1 MSETG
6 SSRMTT
12 WKAQAPAALIV
23 PSSLG
28 ESVPLHMT
36 PQPESLLSPVDS
48 SFLKGASA
56 LARFGLDI
64 GGTLCKVV
72 FFEPVVTPEV
82 QASAPAETPKS
93 RLSRTSFVDDDVET
107 PSLEADDASCS
118 NGYHENRTS
127 SGATTVESLEYE
139 GKEDTSTCKRSKPTP
154 RVLNTKA
161 DGSKKEHSS
170 RQARKMWVSSH
181 DPVHIPGR
189 GTLYFKCFETWK
201 MEEFLALTKEHSLVK
216 KGRAL
221 GATGGGARK
230 FKDQFLQIAGLHLE
244 RADELHSL
252 VRGIDFLARHAHHES
267 FEFPLGS
274 FQGGAIQRPLKEMTS
289 DEEDLHEDRRD
300 FRSSNSQNHS
310 EPNDD
315 ENGKEAQGTKL
326 NGSVLATSGYGR
338 LEGTEALY
346 PYLVVNIGSGV
357 SILRVDAPESFERVG
372 GTSLGGSTF
381 LGLASALTG
390 CTTFEEAINL
400 ATEGDSTQIDM
411 LVGDIYGGDYT
422 EMGLA
427 ATTVASSF
435 GKLVQP
441 GRREAAMKTPQH
453 LAKAVLLMVTNN
465 IGSIAMLHARAAG
478 VRQIMFTGSFL
489 HENQL
494 AMRLLAVAMEFWSK
508 GNIKAVFLRHEGHA
522 GAMGALLSTLDPLN
536 PIDNLV
542 LDAR

>member
-1 MSETG
+1 
-6 SSRMTT
+6 MTS
-12 WKAQAPAALIV
+12 WKAQAPAALEV
-23 PSSLG
+23 PGVSSSIG
-28 ESVPLHMT
+28 DSMPLHMT
-36 PQPESLLSPVDS
+36 LSPVDP
-48 SFLKGASA
+48 SFLEGASS

-72 FFEPVVTPEV
+72 FFEPDE
-82 QASAPAETPKS
+82 AHAGGAPLDKS
-93 RLSRTSFVDDDVET
+93 RLSRTSAGEDF
-107 PSLEADDASCS
+107 SNGAGSDASEEEAS
-118 NGYHENRTS
+118 
-127 SGATTVESLEYE
+127 V
-139 GKEDTSTCKRSKPTP
+139 CKRSRPTP
-154 RVLNTKA
+154 RVF
-161 DGSKKEHSS
+161 SKSAMS
-170 RQARKMWVSSH
+170 AGQARKMWVSSH

-230 FKDQFLQIAGLHLE
+230 FKDRFLQIAGLQLE

-267 FEFPLGS
+267 FEYPLGS
-274 FQGGAIQRPLKEMTS
+274 FRGGAIQRPLKEMC
-289 DEEDLHEDRRD
+289 DEEGDQAAD
-300 FRSSNSQNHS
+300 SQES
-310 EPNDD
+310 TDD
-315 ENGKEAQGTKL
+315 VL
-326 NGSVLATSGYGR
+326 VLANAANGR
-338 LEGTEALY
+338 LGPRESLY

-357 SILRVDAPESFERVG
+357 SILRVDNAENFERVG

-381 LGLASALTG
+381 LGLAAALTG
-390 CTTFEEAINL
+390 CTTFEEAINF

-441 GRREAAMKTPQH
+441 ERREAAMKTPH
-453 LAKAVLLMVTNN
+453 NLVKAALLMVTNN

-508 GNIKAVFLRHEGHA
+508 GNMKAVFLRHEGHA
-522 GAMGALLSTLDPLN
+522 GAMGALLSTLDPSN
-536 PIDNLV
+536 AIDNLL
-542 LDAR
+542 LDAS